1 MFGYMITAF
10 AGVFWVFRL
19 IVMLAFTADAGF
31 PIVPMDVTCCKKKND
46 RSSSLF
52 NCTMYVFWS

>member
-10 AGVFWVFRL
+10 AGAFWVFRL

-31 PIVPMDVTCCKKKND
+31 PIVPMDVTFEVVL
-46 RSSSLF
+46 LF
-52 NCTMYVFWS
+52 ITFACIILVAKRK

>member
-31 PIVPMDVTCCKKKND
+31 PIVPMDVTFEVVL
-46 RSSSLF
+46 LF
-52 NCTMYVFWS
+52 ITFAFS